1 MLPSIVDDEVRSV
14 WARPQVCL
22 LALLPITRTLLPHV
36 EAIEVWME
44 KCPSL
49 NPLSKLTHSQCLK
62 ISQKSLILQHCET
75 KIFNVPSIWI
85 FVPKICNYIFS
96 QFFGA
101 KIKCCIWKLIIIF
114 KILRLPISK
123 FLDFRAYN
131 LHAYSLKCFKLFFA
145 RAKIQIFAK
154 LEIQIQIKITK
165 LYLTRNFFQ
174 KTWFSNTVSGTS
186 DCDAD
191 YHITE
196 RLLRP
201 FWIPHQVKHHVP
213 KRPTT
218 DQLQWLSKWAVA
230 RQV

>member
-44 KCPSL
+44 KCPKCPSL

-75 KIFNVPSIWI
+75 KMFNVPSIWI
-85 FVPKICNYIFS
+85 FVPKICNYLFS

-101 KIKCCIWKLIIIF
+101 KFKCLTVSCIWKLIITF
-114 KILRLPISK
+114 KILRFSS
-123 FLDFRAYN
+123 FLTFA
-131 LHAYSLKCFKLFFA
+131 HAYSLKC
-145 RAKIQIFAK
+145 FAK

-201 FWIPHQVKHHVP
+201 FWIPHQVTHHVP